1 MNGIPRVA
9 FFTDSFHE
17 INGVAHT
24 SRHFDAF
31 ARRRRLPFLNVHA
44 GPTTAYSEDGPVCT
58 AELARTGFGF
68 QLEQDMSFDLSFLR
82 HRSRVRAHV
91 QKFGADLVHIT
102 GPSDVGI
109 LGALIAH
116 DLKLP
121 LVASWHTNIHE
132 FGARRLTKMLKFLPA
147 PMVRKMAGVAEESV
161 ILPLSLR
168 YYQLGK
174 VLLAPNPELVSML
187 QERTSRPTFLMQR
200 GVDTEF
206 FSPEKRLRTSS
217 EVIIGYVG
225 RLSPEKSVRTLRDI
239 EQALVA
245 TGIDNFRFLVVG
257 DGHERA
263 WLEENIERVECT
275 GVLRGEPLAEAY
287 ANMDIFAFPSATDT
301 YGNVVLEA
309 MASGVP
315 PVVTSG
321 GGPKYLV
328 NHGVTGL
335 VSPDQ
340 QAFLDNV
347 VALAKD
353 PNLLE
358 RMRIRARE
366 FALCRY
372 WHRIFE
378 QVYDA
383 YQYCLHLPAPAA
395 TRSLP
400 AAERTIA

>member
-1 MNGIPRVA
+1 
-9 FFTDSFHE
+9 
-17 INGVAHT
+17 
-24 SRHFDAF
+24 
-31 ARRRRLPFLNVHA
+31 
-44 GPTTAYSEDGPVCT
+44 
-58 AELARTGFGF
+58 
-68 QLEQDMSFDLSFLR
+68 
-82 HRSRVRAHV
+82 
-91 QKFGADLVHIT
+91 
-102 GPSDVGI
+102 
-109 LGALIAH
+109 
-116 DLKLP
+116 
-121 LVASWHTNIHE
+121 
-132 FGARRLTKMLKFLPA
+132 
-147 PMVRKMAGVAEESV
+147 
-161 ILPLSLR
+161 
-168 YYQLGK
+168 
-174 VLLAPNPELVSML
+174 
-187 QERTSRPTFLMQR
+187 
-200 GVDTEF
+200 
-206 FSPEKRLRTSS
+206 
-217 EVIIGYVG
+217 
-225 RLSPEKSVRTLRDI
+225 
-239 EQALVA
+239 
-245 TGIDNFRFLVVG
+245 
-257 DGHERA
+257 
-263 WLEENIERVECT
+263 
-275 GVLRGEPLAEAY
+275 
-287 ANMDIFAFPSATDT
+287 
-301 YGNVVLEA
+301 